1 MTTTIVEIDKPSI
14 EAAKKRMTRCM
25 FRMFQ
30 EFPFWAFLIEKC
42 DVRIVPGE
50 NKDIPTACVT
60 KSGIIYFNHSFLS
73 SISDSM
79 VHFVLAHEVMHLL
92 LDHHFRVGIREGFLW
107 NVSSDLLIN
116 EMLKEHFAEKNV
128 PLDLTNYVNSQTI
141 GVHIDHNTVTTE
153 EVYEILLKGSHKV
166 KCYKDALADDE
177 NNPLSKGVT
186 GSGDLAQDDVAGDS
200 QSYVIRE
207 GSETTPSSGKEWSE
221 AGLEAATRS
230 RLAGHCPDFME
241 RIIDKLLNATI
252 SWNEVLASYL
262 RRKFCMRGGSKHT
275 FTPPNRR
282 YLYQDILLTSRVGRK
297 KPSIAFSI
305 DTSGSMSPEDISKG
319 IAEMNAIRHMYK
331 IPIYL
336 LEADAAVNR
345 AQWVSPYQEIPSL
358 KGGGGTSFVPVME
371 HIKENKPDIDLLVYF
386 TDGEGEFGP
395 DPGFDVLWVINGSA
409 KAPYGQT
416 VTVS

>member
-1 MTTTIVEIDKPSI
+1 MTTTIVELDKSSI
-14 EAAKKRMTRCM
+14 EAAKKRMTKCM

-42 DVRIVPGE
+42 DVRIVPEE

-60 KSGIIYFNHSFLS
+60 KAGVIYFNHSFLS
-73 SISDSM
+73 SIPDKM

-92 LDHHFRVGIREGFLW
+92 LDHHSRMGIREGFLW
-107 NVSSDLLIN
+107 NVSGDLLIN
-116 EMLKEHFAEKNV
+116 EMLQEHFVAAGV
-128 PLDLTNYVNSQTI
+128 SVDITNYVNAGTI
-141 GVHIDHNTVTTE
+141 GVDIDHNTVTTE
-153 EVYEILLKGSHKV
+153 EVYEILFKDKRRTKG
-166 KCYKDALADDE
+166 YEQALEADGS
-177 NNPLSKGVT
+177 NPRKGVT
-186 GSGDLAQDDVAGDS
+186 GSGDLAQNDVAGDS

-230 RLAGHCPDFME
+230 RLAGHCPQFME
-241 RIIDKLLNATI
+241 RVIDKLLNATI

-319 IAEMNAIRHMYK
+319 LAEMNAIRQMYK

-358 KGGGGTSFVPVME
+358 KGGGGTSFIPVME
-371 HIKENKPDIDLLVYF
+371 HLKENKPDIDLLVYF
-386 TDGEGEFGP
+386 TDGDGEFGP
-395 DPGFDVLWVINGSA
+395 DPGFDVLWVINGNV

-416 VTVS
+416 IKVS